1 MNVCLL
7 MAEIQN
13 GFGWKVRF
21 AAAGV
26 HLLISLLVAL
36 AAAALVFGVWYPYP
50 FREISG
56 GLSLFRVLISVD
68 VVVGP
73 LLTWLVFNR
82 RKPVGELRRDLAVIG
97 CLQLVALAYGLWSMH
112 QARPV
117 YLVHEVDRFVTV
129 SAAEIDP
136 EDLKDASP
144 EFRSTHH
151 FGVRTLGLRDPIDQ
165 NEKLKA
171 LSLSLV
177 GKDLSLQPR
186 FWQQLSSDNKKAISE
201 GSKPL
206 DELRGKSDMA
216 KRMVDEWIQGNSSA
230 AADLRYY
237 PLVARDNFWT
247 VVLDRDLKMIGYLPI
262 DPF

>member
-1 MNVCLL
+1 
-7 MAEIQN
+7 MAEMQT
-13 GFGWKVRF
+13 GFGWKGRF
-21 AAAGV
+21 VAAGV
-26 HLLISLLVAL
+26 HLLISLLVAV

-56 GLSLFRVLISVD
+56 GLSLFGVLISVD

-117 YLVHEVDRFVTV
+117 YLIHEVDRFVTV
-129 SAAEIDP
+129 SVADIDP
-136 EDLKDASP
+136 ADLKDAA
-144 EFRSTHH
+144 EAYRSIPNI
-151 FGVRTLGLRDPIDQ
+151 GIRTLGLREPRDQ
-165 NEKLKA
+165 DEKLTA
-171 LSLSLV
+171 LGLSLV

-186 FWQQLSSDNKKAISE
+186 FWQELSGANRKSVQEK
-201 GSKPL
+201 SKPL
-206 DELRGKSDMA
+206 DELRARSDVN
-216 KRMVDEWIQGNSSA
+216 RQLVDEWLQGQA
-230 AADLRYY
+230 GQLADYRYF
-237 PLVARDNFWT
+237 PLVSLENFWT
-247 VVLDRDLKMIGYLPI
+247 VILDKDLNMVGYLPI